1 MAERTLDDI
10 ASNVMKSDTVSRLH
24 AAQELQE
31 YLLDT
36 SNSLQCDNMDRL
48 VDALAS
54 WVNSSNFKVRFPTLS
69 LVVIRLA
76 SVWKWRTQRSVD
88 VRYS

>member
-10 ASNVMKSDTVSRLH
+10 AVDVMKSDTVSRLN

-31 YLLDT
+31 YLQDLA
-36 SNSLQCDNMDRL
+36 NPVYCENFDRL

-54 WVNSSNFKVRFPTLS
+54 WVNSSNFKVSSKLVHMHMNHDLRFSFLINPYL
-69 LVVIRLA
+69 
-76 SVWKWRTQRSVD
+76 
-88 VRYS
+88 YS